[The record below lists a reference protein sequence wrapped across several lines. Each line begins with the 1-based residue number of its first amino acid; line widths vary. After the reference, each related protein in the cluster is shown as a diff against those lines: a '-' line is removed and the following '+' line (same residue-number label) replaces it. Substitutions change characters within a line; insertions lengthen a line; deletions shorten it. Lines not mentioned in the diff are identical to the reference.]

1 MVLPEARQELVEPS
15 VSPCQHSLS
24 RIQRSLS
31 GIQGSPSSTPAF
43 ISTLAARTRS
53 LRDPWRE
60 QARRQRDADASG
72 VLLPDQR
79 GGAPPF
85 MDARVLFMEK
95 RVAFMAAALGFV
107 DEMMPFMG
115 AADA

>member
-1 MVLPEARQELVEPS
+1 
-15 VSPCQHSLS
+15 
-24 RIQRSLS
+24 
-31 GIQGSPSSTPAF
+31 
-43 ISTLAARTRS
+43 
-53 LRDPWRE
+53 
-60 QARRQRDADASG
+60 
-72 VLLPDQR
+72 
-79 GGAPPF
+79 